1 MIELFSLAITVA
13 GAILAAL
20 PTFLARRRG
29 ASVPAKPER
38 RVEFRAARAAPAGGP
53 TTPPPPVG
61 RTASTPSRKVLIG
74 FAVVCLVFGVV
85 ALWRYWA
92 QVVTLGDSLFLA
104 GGLLLTMAGGMFVQV
119 LTSNYTHQKPLLEV
133 TSSQL
138 LYPLLF
144 SPIVFYPIWL
154 IGNEQGAQA
163 FSFYAAFLNGYFW
176 QSVVAAA
183 KRPEGG

>member
-1 MIELFSLAITVA
+1 MIELFSLVLTVA
-13 GAILAAL
+13 GAVLAAL

-29 ASVPAKPER
+29 ASLRTKPER
-38 RVEFRAARAAPAGGP
+38 KVVFRTTRAAAAG
-53 TTPPPPVG
+53 VG
-61 RTASTPSRKVLIG
+61 RTPPSSVGRAASTPSRKVLIG
-74 FAVVCLVFGVV
+74 FAVVFLAFGAA

-92 QVVTLGDSLFLA
+92 QVVALGDSLFLA
-104 GGLLLTMAGGMFVQV
+104 VGLLLTMAGGMFVQV